1 MGEQAASTS
10 HRLPAGAGVL
20 VLLLLLAGCS
30 GRSAVP
36 APATVRGLTSTPL
49 TTTPLTLTPLTSTT
63 TRASTPLTSTTTR
76 TSTVRPTSAGSPS
89 MPAAFLGR
97 WNTDRA
103 QCGPESQGS
112 EGSLTVEPRHLQ
124 FYEGGGPVLAVVREG
139 GVVTVTLTLNS
150 EGSTE
155 QATFRFA
162 VSADGQTL
170 TDLSTDTVRHRCG

>member
-1 MGEQAASTS
+1 MGEQAAGSS
-10 HRLPAGAGVL
+10 HRSPVAAGVL
-20 VLLLLLAGCS
+20 VSLLLLAGCS

-49 TTTPLTLTPLTSTT
+49 TTTPLTL
-63 TRASTPLTSTTTR
+63 TPLTSTTTR

-170 TDLSTDTVRHRCG
+170 TDLSTDTVRRRCG